1 MKSLKTPLFSL
12 HERLGGKMVSFSNY
26 LLPLQYAGGGL
37 LAEHLHTRKSVSLFD
52 VSHMGQLSIQ
62 GEGVTEALSKV
73 MPADVSVLA
82 VDNSKYTMITNDAGG
97 IVDDLIISND
107 GVKIFLVLNASRKE
121 VDLKVLSSILPN
133 SCEIISHSK
142 KALIALQGPQA
153 IKVMEHFFSKIK
165 NLKFMQATCLD
176 YKGNNFRVSRTGY
189 TGEDGF
195 EISIPAEIAE
205 DFCDELLQFEK
216 GEVVKPAGLGAR
228 DSLRLEAGLC
238 LYGQELNEEIT
249 PIEAGLLWTIPQT
262 RRESGGFAG
271 DKKIT
276 QQIKEGVSKKLVG
289 LLPEGKI
296 PVRKDAPLSS
306 LSGESIGLVTSGV
319 FSPSLSV
326 PIAMG
331 YVKSNFAER
340 GNKVL
345 AEVRDKKI
353 ICKVVSLPFIKKSY

>member
-1 MKSLKTPLFSL
+1 
-12 HERLGGKMVSFSNY
+12 
-26 LLPLQYAGGGL
+26 
-37 LAEHLHTRKSVSLFD
+37 
-52 VSHMGQLSIQ
+52 
-62 GEGVTEALSKV
+62 
-73 MPADVSVLA
+73 
-82 VDNSKYTMITNDAGG
+82 MITNDAGG
-97 IVDDLIISND
+97 VVDDLIISND
-107 GVKIFLVLNASRKE
+107 GFEIFLVLNASRKE

-133 SCEIISHSK
+133 SCKIISHSE

-271 DKKIT
+271 DKKII